1 MYIRFVAWH
10 VYLGGMQDAGASHDP
25 APERV
30 VTVIPDEHWDEEV
43 HAAVVPRADAGVDCR
58 PLPRS
63 DRRLQI
69 SAQPRNPDYLLS
81 ALRSRQS
88 DGSQLLIDRNNK

>member
-1 MYIRFVAWH
+1 MYIRFVACH
-10 VYLGGMQDAGASHDP
+10 VYSAEIQNAVASHDHT
-25 APERV
+25 PEMV
-30 VTVIPDEHWDEEV
+30 VIVIPDEHWDEEV